1 MNPRILF
8 FPFLLVVCATA
19 QAPAQD
25 SLIVTEGDAWLEP
38 SSEGVPAPGVDEDAL
53 KDALDRPIRIFDNL
67 YYVGTGI
74 VAAWLVIT
82 DEGYV
87 LINAPGRQHTEAL
100 LARMRRRDLAPGE
113 IRYLFISHAHPEHC
127 GGAAR
132 IREVSGARV
141 GMALEDWDLF
151 HDESR
156 GLGRP
161 QGYPDM
167 PTDLVIG
174 EGQTITLG
182 GTTFT
187 FYKTPGHTPGVLSL
201 SFPVRDGAREYK
213 AFIYGGLGLDID
225 GSDVCRQY
233 IASLDRILAM
243 DDVEVNLPIHPSFS
257 LIFDP
262 AEFLPCRQ
270 PGEPHPFVSPEKFRR
285 SFEEHREKAVMRLES
300 ELRREAKER
309 ERTGRR

>member
-1 MNPRILF
+1 MNPRLLLFPILLAISAAA
-8 FPFLLVVCATA
+8 P
-19 QAPAQD
+19 APAQD
-25 SLIVTEGDAWLEP
+25 SLTVTEGDAWLEP
-38 SSEGVPAPGVDEDAL
+38 SSEGIPAPRIDEDAFN
-53 KDALDRPIRIFDNL
+53 DALDRPIRIFDNL

-74 VAAWLVIT
+74 IAAWLVIT
-82 DEGYV
+82 EEGYV
-87 LINAPGRQHTEAL
+87 LINAPGRQHAEAL
-100 LARMRRRDLAPGE
+100 LARMPRRDLDPGK
-113 IRYLFISHAHPEHC
+113 IRYLLITHAHPEHC

-132 IREVSGARV
+132 IRQVSGARV
-141 GMALEDWDLF
+141 GMTLEDWDLF
-151 HDESR
+151 HEESR
-156 GLGRP
+156 GLARP
-161 QGYPDM
+161 QGYPDI
-167 PTDLVIG
+167 PTDLVID
-174 EGQTITLG
+174 EGQTLTLG
-182 GTTFT
+182 RTTFT

-201 SFPVRDGAREYK
+201 SFPVRDGDREYK

-225 GSDVCRQY
+225 GSEDCRRY

-270 PGEPHPFVSPEKFRR
+270 PGEPHPFVSPENFRR

-309 ERTGRR
+309 DRTESR